1 MRVENAL
8 VSQSSID
15 STKTFEKKPVSSNG
29 SPMEQSV
36 EKGSSYIPLP
46 FGTSG
51 TYSPSSL
58 KAAVEHH
65 AKFLSVAENNVQ
77 AANHASAI
85 PKAILQR
92 FSLA

>member
-1 MRVENAL
+1 MRVDNAV
-8 VSQSSID
+8 VSQTLID
-15 STKTFEKKPVSSNG
+15 STKIVDKKPVSSNG

-36 EKGSSYIPLP
+36 EKGSSSIPLP

-58 KAAVEHH
+58 KAAVEYH
-65 AKFLSVAENNVQ
+65 AKFLSVAQNNVQ
-77 AANHASAI
+77 AADHASAI

-92 FSLA
+92 FSVA